1 MNKIANAVLGA
12 GLLVSALVPAASAT
26 ASVGPARDAHIQLT
40 VARTQ
45 GETEAVGFIWLDCP
59 GQSGQAHPRTRE
71 ACADLHTAHGD
82 FTRLPGQDTAIC
94 SNDAGPVTVTAH
106 GIYQGR
112 QVHWEHTFDNDC
124 ELALATGPV
133 FDF

>member
-1 MNKIANAVLGA
+1 MNKILIAVLGA
-12 GLLVSALVPAASAT
+12 GLLTSALGPSASAASPAD
-26 ASVGPARDAHIQLT
+26 PARDAHIQLT
-40 VARTQ
+40 AARTQ
-45 GETEAVGFIWLDCP
+45 GETEAVGFIWLNCP
-59 GQSGQAHPRTRE
+59 GRPGQDHPRTRE
-71 ACADLHTAHGD
+71 ACTDLHTAHGD

-106 GIYQGR
+106 GTYQGR

-124 ELALATGPV
+124 ELTLATGPV